1 MHLVDQRH
9 IFLYA
14 LGQGVSRVYK
24 IQLAIPFR
32 FSHKQA
38 LTKIPA
44 LQKVKTIFIY
54 GDHSDQSTSFIDF
67 IKKVN
72 CIPWRLHNCYN
83 VLQILSTWPSWTNS
97 AVFATDLHS
106 NFHFHFLIE
115 TSHTILLFFDFQ
127 LKILSSVIS

>member
-1 MHLVDQRH
+1 MHLVDH
-9 IFLYA
+9 SNIFLYA

-24 IQLAIPFR
+24 IQFANPFR

-44 LQKVKTIFIY
+44 LQKVKAICIC

-72 CIPWRLHNCYN
+72 CITWWLHNGYN

-115 TSHTILLFFDFQ
+115 TFHTILLFFDFQ
-127 LKILSSVIS
+127 LKIPSSVIS